1 MSTSRNKRLI
11 AEQLRL
17 RIVGT
22 AKVVYGRTW
31 TQDVGEYQHPQTA
44 MDRAALCLAH
54 DAAVTEAMQAAGL
67 LVQGQLQ
74 AEALAAAI
82 HAASPLHVLDTFQ
95 AQNNL
100 AFQVTDHLVATSIG
114 RCPGCGTHTSSSA
127 DDREVHQHT
136 ALAVVAN
143 ADLAAAQQADQALDA
158 VAPEPAMDLNVEGF
172 AEEAPENQGASPD
185 DELDIGEDD

>member
-136 ALAVVAN
+136 ALA
-143 ADLAAAQQADQALDA
+143 AAQQADQAVLDA